1 MTYLTSPRK
10 NERFRP
16 AVEPPAAIRVTR
28 RFHAPPERVFRAW
41 LDPEVAG
48 RWLFATALCPLTNVE
63 IDGRTGGSFRFVD
76 RRDGA
81 IVEHT
86 GQYVEV
92 VPHRRLV
99 FTLSME
105 DRPRVV
111 TRVRVE
117 FRPRKTGCELAL
129 THEHVPPE
137 HASQTE
143 ARWTGTLYGLGETL
157 NSLADA
163 AARAQPAGA
172 RGGVPRAPSVASP
185 GRRPSRNEPAWP

>member
-1 MTYLTSPRK
+1 MA
-10 NERFRP
+10 ERP
-16 AVEPPAAIRVTR
+16 ASIRVAR
-28 RFHAPPERVFRAW
+28 RFSAPPERVFNAW

-48 RWLFATALCPLTNVE
+48 RWLFAMALRPMTNVE
-63 IDGRTGGSFRFVD
+63 IDGRAGGSFRFVD

-86 GQYVEV
+86 GQYVEL

-99 FTLSME
+99 FTLSMG

-117 FRPRKTGCELAL
+117 IRPLRTGCELTL

-137 HASQTE
+137 YVNQTE

-157 NSLADA
+157 SSPAGVT
-163 AARAQPAGA
+163 ARAEPGRAGD
-172 RGGVPRAPSVASP
+172 GVPRAPSMTSP
-185 GRRPSRNEPAWP
+185 GHWPRRNKPAWP